1 MRCAL
6 GIDLGTGSTKAV
18 LFDEAGDLIGRGQA
32 EYPLYKP
39 HPGWVEQDPEDWW
52 QGLCASARQAIAD
65 IDPAQVACV
74 GLSGQINGAVF
85 VDSAGQPLQ
94 RVPIWLD
101 HRSQAECDWAE
112 QRAGDLLRE
121 RTLMRLGPV
130 NTLAKVLW
138 IKDHATD
145 VYKKSRWM
153 LLPKDWLRYRLTG
166 QIAAEVSDASTTA
179 AFDLHER
186 QWSGE
191 ILEALEVDVGL
202 FPDLADSPEVVG
214 AITQEAAEQT
224 GLVEGTPVV
233 AGGGDMPCMI
243 LGAGVIE
250 PGIISLGIGTA
261 AHATAFAETLDP
273 RAFDKLWP
281 MCHPIPGK
289 YAWLGCSFTGGASLK
304 WFKEEFGGSYEEL
317 TDAAAAVPAGAE
329 GLFFM
334 PWLEG
339 RATPRPDAHARGGFV
354 GLSLGHTKGHM
365 VRAVLEGVVFDLRH
379 SLDCF
384 AEIGLPI
391 DELRIGEGGSHSEV
405 WRQIQ
410 ADILGRDV
418 VRIATDD
425 LSAVGAALLAGIGGG
440 LYADFATACQRTVK
454 LAETVH
460 CDQERVEYY
469 RRAFDRYRVLYP
481 ALRDWYGGSVGG

>member
-1 MRCAL
+1 M
-6 GIDLGTGSTKAV
+6 
-18 LFDEAGDLIGRGQA
+18 
-32 EYPLYKP
+32 
-39 HPGWVEQDPEDWW
+39 
-52 QGLCASARQAIAD
+52 
-65 IDPAQVACV
+65 
-74 GLSGQINGAVF
+74 
-85 VDSAGQPLQ
+85 
-94 RVPIWLD
+94 
-101 HRSQAECDWAE
+101 
-112 QRAGDLLRE
+112 
-121 RTLMRLGPV
+121 
-130 NTLAKVLW
+130 
-138 IKDHATD
+138 
-145 VYKKSRWM
+145 
-153 LLPKDWLRYRLTG
+153 
-166 QIAAEVSDASTTA
+166 SDASTTA

-191 ILEALEVDVGL
+191 ILEALEVDTGL

-224 GLVEGTPVV
+224 GLAEGTPVV

-317 TDAAAAVPAGAE
+317 TEAAAAVPAGAE
-329 GLFFM
+329 GAFFM

-354 GLSLGHTKGHM
+354 GLSLGHTKGHL

-425 LSAVGAALLAGIGGG
+425 LSAVGAALLAGVGGE

-454 LAETVH
+454 LAETVR
-460 CDQERVEYY
+460 CEPGRVEYY
-469 RRAFDRYRVLYP
+469 RRAFERYRALYP
-481 ALRDWYGGSVGG
+481 ALRDWYDNHL

>member
-1 MRCAL
+1 MRCVL
-6 GIDLGTGSTKAV
+6 GIDVGTGSTKAV
-18 LFDEAGDLIGRGQA
+18 LLDEAGDLVGRGQA

-39 HPGWVEQDPEDWW
+39 HPKWVEQDPEDWW
-52 QGLCASARQAIAD
+52 RGVCAAARQALAAV
-65 IDPAQVACV
+65 DPAQVVGV
-74 GLSGQINGAVF
+74 GLSGQLNGAVF
-85 VDSAGQPLQ
+85 ADRAGQPLQ

-101 HRSQAECDWAE
+101 HRAQAECDWAE

-138 IKDHATD
+138 VKDHATD
-145 VYKKSRWM
+145 VYQQSRWV

-166 QIAAEVSDASTTA
+166 QIAAEVSDASATA
-179 AFDLHER
+179 AFDLHQR
-186 QWSGE
+186 QWCGE
-191 ILEALEVDVGL
+191 ILAALEVDAKR
-202 FPDLADSPEVVG
+202 FPPLVDSPTVVG
-214 AITQEAAEQT
+214 AITPAAAAQT
-224 GLVEGTPVV
+224 GLAAGTPVV

-261 AHATAFAETLDP
+261 AHATACAERLDP
-273 RAFDKLWP
+273 RAFDQLWP
-281 MCHPIPGK
+281 LCHPIPGQ
-289 YAWLGCSFTGGASLK
+289 YAWLGCSFTGGAALK

-317 TDAAAAVPAGAE
+317 IAAAAAVPAGAE

-339 RATPRPDAHARGGFV
+339 RATPRPDARVRGGFV
-354 GLSLGHTKGHM
+354 GLSLGHSKGHL

-391 DELRIGEGGSHSEV
+391 AELRIGEGGSHSAV

-425 LSAVGAALLAGIGGG
+425 LSAVGAAMLAGVGSE
-440 LYADFATACQRTVK
+440 LYADFATACQRAVR
-454 LAETVH
+454 LAETVR
-460 CDQERVEYY
+460 CDRQRAAYY
-469 RRAFDRYRVLYP
+469 RRAFARYRALYP
-481 ALRDWYGGSVGG
+481 ALRGWYV

>member
-1 MRCAL
+1 MRYAL

-18 LFDEAGDLIGRGQA
+18 LIDEAGDLIARGQA

-39 HPGWVEQDPEDWW
+39 HPGWVEQDPEEWW
-52 QGLCASARQAIAD
+52 QALCASARQALAD

-85 VDSAGQPLQ
+85 ADSAGQPLQ

-138 IKDHATD
+138 VRDHATD
-145 VYKKSRWM
+145 VYQQSRWM

-191 ILEALEVDVGL
+191 ILEALEVDIEL
-202 FPDLADSPEVVG
+202 FPPLADSPDVVG
-214 AITQEAAEQT
+214 AITQAAAEQT
-224 GLVEGTPVV
+224 GLVAGTPVV

-317 TDAAAAVPAGAE
+317 TEAAAAVPAGAE
-329 GLFFM
+329 GAFFM

-339 RATPRPDAHARGGFV
+339 RATPRPDAQARGGFV
-354 GLSLGHTKGHM
+354 GLSLAHTKGHL

-425 LSAVGAALLAGIGGG
+425 LSAIGAALLAGIGGE

-454 LAETVH
+454 LAETVR
-460 CDQERVEYY
+460 CDPERVAFY
-469 RRAFDRYRVLYP
+469 RQAFDRYRTLYP
-481 ALRDWYGGSVGG
+481 ALRDWYDPSPR

>member
-6 GIDLGTGSTKAV
+6 GIDLGTGSIKAV
-18 LFDEAGDLIGRGQA
+18 LLDEAGDLIGRGQA

-39 HPGWVEQDPEDWW
+39 HPRWVEQDPEDWW
-52 QGLCASARQAIAD
+52 RGLCASVHQALAA

-85 VDSAGQPLQ
+85 VDSAVAPLQ

-138 IKDHATD
+138 VKDHAAD
-145 VYKKSRWM
+145 VYQQSRWIM
-153 LLPKDWLRYRLTG
+153 LPKDWLRYRLTG
-166 QIAAEVSDASTTA
+166 QVAAEVSDASATA
-179 AFDLHER
+179 AFDLYER
-186 QWSGE
+186 QWCGE
-191 ILEALEVDVGL
+191 ILAALEVDVGL
-202 FPDLADSPEVVG
+202 FPPLANSPDVVG
-214 AITQEAAEQT
+214 TITQAAAAQT
-224 GLVEGTPVV
+224 GLVAGTPVV

-261 AHATAFAETLDP
+261 AHATAFAETLDA

-304 WFKEEFGGSYEEL
+304 WFKEEFGGSYEAL
-317 TDAAAAVPAGAE
+317 TAAAAAVPAGAE

-339 RATPRPDAHARGGFV
+339 RATPRPDARARGGFV
-354 GLSLGHTKGHM
+354 GLSLGQTKGHL

-384 AEIGLPI
+384 AAIGLPI
-391 DELRIGEGGSHSEV
+391 GELRIGEGGSHSAV

-425 LSAVGAALLAGIGGG
+425 LSAIGAALLAGVGGG

-454 LAETVH
+454 LAETVR
-460 CDQERVEYY
+460 CDPERVEYY
-469 RRAFDRYRVLYP
+469 QRAFERYRRLYP
-481 ALRDWYGGSVGG
+481 ALRDWYRRQKAS